1 MKDDQFDWRRHNGKT
16 TSVNTGPSVDHTLG
30 TSKNVA
36 LCIYLSVYMSVCLS
50 VCLSVCVSYLSTYRP
65 TYFFFFFYYY
75 TIFNGY

>member
-36 LCIYLSVYMSVCLS
+36 LCIYLSVYMSICLS
-50 VCLSVCVSYLSTYRP
+50 VCLCILSTYLP
-65 TYFFFFFYYY
+65 TYLFFIYFLLLYY
-75 TIFNGY
+75 F